1 MKKFALFCYP
11 SLTTSKVL
19 SRLLVIVALAFAF
32 SIQLHAQA
40 GTPKISIQGTLK
52 TANGA
57 SVVDGSYAVT
67 FKLYTIPI
75 GGAAVWSEDTIVEVI
90 GGIYSHYL
98 GSVTPLNPA
107 NFATV
112 LYLGVKIGAYEL
124 VPRSELAYSPYAV
137 SVGSAQTVICSGA
150 VGDVKYSILNPAQ
163 FDAVNGDCWVPMDG
177 RALVAGDKL
186 RQITGMANVPDGSGL
201 FLRSQ
206 EFSGG
211 ADNDPDRSSG
221 TGIATIQQDNL
232 KAHNHTMQSAGDHN
246 HDLPIDTGSGGIL
259 ANNPMLHLT
268 DSNCGSCIISSVGA
282 NYFAKSENA
291 GGHTHSID
299 NTGGSETRPKNLNF
313 WIYIRIN

>member
-75 GGAAVWSEDTIVEVI
+75 GGAAIWSEDTIVEVI

-107 NFATV
+107 NFATA

-137 SVGSAQTVICSGA
+137 SVGSAQTVVCSGA
-150 VGDVKYSILNPAQ
+150 VGDVKYSILNPTQ

-177 RALVAGDKL
+177 RAMAATDNL
-186 RQITGMANVPDGSGL
+186 RITTGLTNVPDGGGL

-206 EFSGG
+206 EFATSPN
-211 ADNDPDRSSG
+211 NDPDRSSG
-221 TGIATIQQDNL
+221 STIAVVQQDEL
-232 KAHNHTMQSAGDHN
+232 KSHNHSMDTAGNHWHNLGTRGFAGGNLPGADGSFDDESISSFSAG
-246 HDLPIDTGSGGIL
+246 S
-259 ANNPMLHLT
+259 
-268 DSNCGSCIISSVGA
+268 
-282 NYFAKSENA
+282 
-291 GGHTHSID
+291 HTHNIN
-299 NTGGSETRPKNLNF
+299 NTGGTETRPKNLNL